1 MLLQPA
7 GAALLEGVSLSL
19 NRERR
24 ELDAARTC
32 DVCLLCQRGKTE
44 DLAPGKEAVPSML
57 CGAWQGG
64 QRSGGFSL
72 LQFASSMAHAGL
84 GEGSWCWSSCIC
96 LLKQISSLVRFREM
110 QTESS
115 SSGLLGLKSPFLVT
129 QKQAKNS
136 KCKRG
141 VSACGS
147 SPWVLMMLTAYA

>member
-1 MLLQPA
+1 MLPQPA
-7 GAALLEGVSLSL
+7 GAALLKGVSLSL
-19 NRERR
+19 NRAHHKV
-24 ELDAARTC
+24 DAVRTS

-57 CGAWQGG
+57 CGARRGG

-72 LQFASSMAHAGL
+72 LQFASSMAHVGL
-84 GEGSWCWSSCIC
+84 GEGSWCWSSCIY
-96 LLKQISSLVRFREM
+96 LLNQISSLVRFREM

-115 SSGLLGLKSPFLVT
+115 GSVLLGLKSPFLVT

-136 KCKRG
+136 KCKWG

-147 SPWVLMMLTAYA
+147 SPWVLMMLIAYA